1 MTHITIYN
9 NEYSYLKEIDWGF
22 MDAQQDLISQLHPY
36 PAKFIES
43 IPRTLLQKISF
54 PENTAIL
61 DPFCGSGTTLYE
73 ASKMGL
79 SSYGV
84 DLNPIAC
91 LISKVRN
98 DALPNS
104 FIEIAEQIVKGARER
119 YISEEYTIPEIPNL
133 NHWFKDDIQKA
144 ITVIITEIHRQE
156 DTLLQNALLLA
167 LSSIIVRVSNQESDT
182 RYAAIDNNNEA
193 KDVFDGFVRACKKLE
208 NAKKGWEHAGLS
220 HVINKDILRVQ
231 PAEIVEPIGMVITSP
246 PYPNAYEY
254 WLYHKYRMWW
264 LGYDPIDVRSYEIGA
279 RPHYQ
284 KKNGQTEED
293 FRRQMTQVFDLF
305 DAVLV
310 EGGIVCIVIGRS
322 LIKGRE
328 IDNAEMMMQIGRE
341 KRYEVLA
348 NIEREI
354 VSSRKSFNPSYG
366 KIKTENIVILRKVN

>member
-1 MTHITIYN
+1 
-9 NEYSYLKEIDWGF
+9 
-22 MDAQQDLISQLHPY
+22 
-36 PAKFIES
+36 
-43 IPRTLLQKISF
+43 
-54 PENTAIL
+54 
-61 DPFCGSGTTLYE
+61 
-73 ASKMGL
+73 
-79 SSYGV
+79 
-84 DLNPIAC
+84 
-91 LISKVRN
+91 
-98 DALPNS
+98 
-104 FIEIAEQIVKGARER
+104 
-119 YISEEYTIPEIPNL
+119 
-133 NHWFKDDIQKA
+133 
-144 ITVIITEIHRQE
+144 
-156 DTLLQNALLLA
+156 
-167 LSSIIVRVSNQESDT
+167 
-182 RYAAIDNNNEA
+182 
-193 KDVFDGFVRACKKLE
+193 
-208 NAKKGWEHAGLS
+208 
-220 HVINKDILRVQ
+220 
-231 PAEIVEPIGMVITSP
+231 
-246 PYPNAYEY
+246 
-254 WLYHKYRMWW
+254 MWW